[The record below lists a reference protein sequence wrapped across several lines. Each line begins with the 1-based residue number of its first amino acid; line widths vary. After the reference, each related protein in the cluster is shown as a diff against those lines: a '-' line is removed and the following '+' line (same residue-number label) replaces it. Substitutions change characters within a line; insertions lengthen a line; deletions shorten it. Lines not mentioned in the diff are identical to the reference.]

1 MTLTTPSAS
10 RPAPVR
16 SRDVQV
22 AAIGPQSQVLRSRTW
37 DRLKFEVEYSRQRGT
52 TANAYLIQADKIAL
66 IDPPGESFT
75 DLFLTELQRQ
85 VNLTQIDTIV
95 TSHVNA
101 NRLATLTRLLDLA
114 PQAQIVCSRAAA
126 NTLKIALGDR
136 AQRLCPVRS
145 GESLDL
151 GQGHGLE
158 FLSVPTPR
166 WPDGLCTYDPASQ
179 ILFSDKLFGAHR
191 CDDALWD
198 EQWRQLEGDRR
209 YYFDCLHSPQA
220 KQVETALDLI
230 EPLPLKTLA
239 PGHGP
244 LVRYSLSRLL
254 QDYRQW
260 CQQQAQQP
268 LRVALLY
275 ASAYG
280 NTARLADAIAQ
291 SLHAAQIAVEAINCE
306 QADPNR
312 LVDTLSQCDG
322 FILGSPTLGGHA
334 PVQIQ
339 TALGLILANVPKTK
353 LVGVFGSYGWSGEA
367 IDQLEQKLKDASYS
381 FGFEPLRVRFSPD
394 GAALEACATAAS
406 QFAQRLRKRQK
417 QQGARSAIAEIQSDR
432 TSQALGRIIGSL
444 CVVTIQHQGQKQG
457 QHAGLLTAGVA
468 QASFSPPGLML
479 TLPGEAPETSQ
490 FRPGSGFVLNIL
502 KQGRAVRRHF
512 SAHEYST
519 AAFDHLPFELATNA
533 CAILTDALA
542 YVECTVVELS
552 SVGDQVLVY
561 ATVQRGELFDNSGM
575 PAIQHRPAAYRS

>member
-1 MTLTTPSAS
+1 MTLTTPSTS
-10 RPAPVR
+10 LPITFRP
-16 SRDVQV
+16 RDVQV
-22 AAIGPQSQVLRSRTW
+22 ATIGSQSLVLRSRTW
-37 DRLKFEVEYSRQRGT
+37 ERLKFEVEYSRQRGT

-66 IDPPGESFT
+66 LDPPGESFT
-75 DLFLTELQRQ
+75 DLFLTELQHQ
-85 VNLTQIDTIV
+85 VNLAQIDYII

-114 PQAQIVCSRAAA
+114 PQAQMIGSRAGA

-136 AQRLCPVRS
+136 AHRVKPVRS
-145 GESLDL
+145 GDTLDL
-151 GQGHGLE
+151 GQGHVLDFVG
-158 FLSVPTPR
+158 VPTPR

-179 ILFSDKLFGAHR
+179 ILYSDKLFGAHR
-191 CDDALWD
+191 CDDTLWD

-209 YYFDCLHSPQA
+209 YYFDCLHSLQA

-230 EPLPLKTLA
+230 EPLPLKALA

-244 LVRYSLSRLL
+244 LVRYSLSRFQ

-260 CQQQAQQP
+260 CQQQAQRS

-280 NTARLADAIAQ
+280 NTARMADAIGQA
-291 SLHAAQIAVEAINCE
+291 LNAAQIAVEAINCE
-306 QADPNR
+306 RIDPQA
-312 LVDTLSQCDG
+312 LTDTLSQCDG
-322 FILGSPTLGGHA
+322 FIIGSPTLGGHA

-339 TALGLILANVPKTK
+339 TALGSILANVPKTK

-367 IDQLEQKLKDASYS
+367 IDLLEQKLKDANYS

-394 GAALEACATAAS
+394 DDALAACAAAAT
-406 QFAQRLRKRQK
+406 QFAQALTKRQK
-417 QQGARSAIAEIQSDR
+417 QQGARPALANAQTDR
-432 TSQALGRIIGSL
+432 TAQAMGHIIGSL
-444 CVVTIQHQGQKQG
+444 CVVTIQKEGR
-457 QHAGLLTAGVA
+457 HAGLLTAGVA

-502 KQGRAVRRHF
+502 KEGRAVRRRF
-512 SAHEYST
+512 SAQGYST
-519 AAFDHLPFELATNA
+519 AAFDHLPFEAAPNG

-542 YVECTVVELS
+542 YVECTVVERS
-552 SVGDQVLVY
+552 PVGDQVLIY
-561 ATVQRGELFDNSGM
+561 ATGQRGDLFDSSGM
-575 PAIQHRPAAYRS
+575 PAIQHRPAAHCS